1 MNDAHRPELG
11 LAAGDRNH
19 PWTRGTA
26 VGRPPVM
33 AAAVVLMVV
42 IADQASKNL
51 AVGAL
56 FDGPA
61 EGPGPLWFRLVA
73 NRGALMGF
81 PLPGW
86 LLIGAVVAVVAM
98 AVRSLLEP
106 GSRLAALGWG
116 LVVGGALGNLADRVL
131 HRPRFPDHAVV
142 DWIASSVLPTF
153 NLADVAIVAG
163 LVTLAASSKRS
174 TRIARV
180 TT

>member
-1 MNDAHRPELG
+1 MNDAHRPTSG
-11 LAAGDRNH
+11 SRLATETIPGPAAK
-19 PWTRGTA
+19 PSVVAPVIATA
-26 VGRPPVM
+26 M
-33 AAAVVLMVV
+33 MLAVV

-56 FDGPA
+56 VDGPA
-61 EGPGPLWFRLVA
+61 EGPGPFWFRLVA

-86 LLIGAVVAVVAM
+86 FLIGAVVAVVAI
-98 AVRSLLEP
+98 AARSLLEP

-116 LVVGGALGNLADRVL
+116 LVVGGALGNLADRFL

-153 NLADVAIVAG
+153 NLADIAIVAG
-163 LVTLAASSKRS
+163 LVTLAASRRRSKHIEGVAS
-174 TRIARV
+174 
-180 TT
+180 